1 VRHHIY
7 IILTAKVASESEAS
21 YFNDFNKAGVDI
33 ESDVKYNLYYFNRA
47 GVVSKSTDHI
57 YKKST
62 ELELRMKMTRHIY
75 IILTDREL

>member
-7 IILTAKVASESEAS
+7 FILTAKVASESEAS
-21 YFNDFNKAGVDI
+21 YFNDFNKAGVAI

-57 YKKST
+57 
-62 ELELRMKMTRHIY
+62 
-75 IILTDREL
+75 